1 MVVISI
7 YFQFLTITQES
18 ITMNHSLLCWKK
30 WFHLRDVDVN
40 DGIQYLS
47 IKAGPKFVQFNS
59 IRFCWWQ
66 HTSAHWLNDK
76 DQISLSCKEAIKSPG
91 DFIIIACPEFLKRS
105 HIYHTYLETDIQT
118 DFNQNGGSCNPHPH
132 TIKKLLAGCLKHE
145 HLNPKEKESRCQC
158 RGGRCSILIDAM
170 F

>member
-1 MVVISI
+1 MI
-7 YFQFLTITQES
+7 
-18 ITMNHSLLCWKK
+18 HSLLYWKKK
-30 WFHLRDVDVN
+30 WFHLWEPDFPEY
-40 DGIQYLS
+40 ISKWWCS
-47 IKAGPKFVQFNS
+47 ICQSWPKFVQFNS

-66 HTSAHWLNDK
+66 HTSTHWLNDK

-145 HLNPKEKESRCQC
+145 QLNPKEKESRCQC